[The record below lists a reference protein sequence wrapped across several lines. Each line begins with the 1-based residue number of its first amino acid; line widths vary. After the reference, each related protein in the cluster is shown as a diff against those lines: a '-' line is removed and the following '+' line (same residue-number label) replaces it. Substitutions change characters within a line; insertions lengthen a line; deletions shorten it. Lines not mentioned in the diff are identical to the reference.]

1 MSRLLRRLPL
11 ALPVAMM
18 LAFAAV
24 PVAAQE
30 TQEAEQAQQES
41 EQVQQD
47 AEVAPAATE
56 PGQEETGPE
65 GTAADPQEPEATSD
79 AEEEAL
85 RLVEQILAEQQQLL
99 SGQNFVYRSEGR
111 RDPFRNLLQ
120 LRQRELDAPAQ
131 RPAGLPGFLVGE
143 VQVTAVAQFQG
154 RWQAL
159 LVGLDRRTY
168 TAGVG
173 AELYDGRIIE
183 INATEVIFEQE
194 VQDLIGARSTRQVVR
209 KLNNGN
215 QE

>member
-1 MSRLLRRLPL
+1 MSRLVRTLSILMLVVVMMQPL
-11 ALPVAMM
+11 LTAPAR
-18 LAFAAV
+18 AQQ
-24 PVAAQE
+24 AQE
-30 TQEAEQAQQES
+30 AGESGQDQEQES
-41 EQVQQD
+41 AANEPARQ
-47 AEVAPAATE
+47 AEEEGLAATL
-56 PGQEETGPE
+56 QGPQD
-65 GTAADPQEPEATSD
+65 TTD

-85 RLVEQILAEQQQLL
+85 RLVEQILAEQEMLL

-120 LRQRELDAPAQ
+120 LRQRELDAPTQ
-131 RPAGLPGFLVGE
+131 RPPGLPGFLIGE
-143 VQVTAVAQFQG
+143 VRVTAVAEFQG

-159 LVGLDRRTY
+159 LVGLDTRTY

-183 INATEVIFEQE
+183 ISATEVVFEQE